1 MIKMNGVHMRF
12 GTPTPILRI
21 FDEDKATEF
30 YIDFLGFK
38 VDWQHRFEDG
48 TPLYMQVS
56 KDGCVIHLSGHHG
69 DATPGSSMRIE
80 TNELDAFQRELLA
93 KRYKHARP
101 GVNEMPWGTRDMSIK
116 DPFGNTLTFFSPSR
130 AAP

>member
-1 MIKMNGVHMRF
+1 
-12 GTPTPILRI
+12 
-21 FDEDKATEF
+21 
-30 YIDFLGFK
+30 
-38 VDWQHRFEDG
+38 
-48 TPLYMQVS
+48 
-56 KDGCVIHLSGHHG
+56 
-69 DATPGSSMRIE
+69 MRIE